1 MKVLP
6 MTTLRIAF
14 LAVRCAIAS
23 RARPA
28 DCVRLAALG
37 ALSALAIRE
46 NSPTWR
52 MLLGQMRGAF
62 RRAHAARRTGPLV
75 SAPRIGRAVNIAS
88 TLIGLAT
95 IPGAF

>member
-1 MKVLP
+1 
-6 MTTLRIAF
+6 MTTLRIAS

-46 NSPTWR
+46 NSPTQR

-62 RRAHAARRTGPLV
+62 RRAYAARRTGPLV
-75 SAPRIGRAVNIAS
+75 SPLMVARAVNVGSA
-88 TLIGLAT
+88 LVGLAT
-95 IPGAF
+95 IPAAF